1 MQQQS
6 RLERMVVWA
15 RTAAVLVVRIHDVD
29 MFRDRHP
36 VDGFDG
42 VCRAHCV
49 LGQVSLAYST
59 SHPILPS
66 PLPPSQSIAEES
78 GDKKQSSWP
87 SNVRDKDSNS
97 LALRT
102 LVIHE

>member
-6 RLERMVVWA
+6 RLERMVVWV
-15 RTAAVLVVRIHDVD
+15 RMAAVLVVRVHDVD
-29 MFRDRHP
+29 MFQDGHP

-66 PLPPSQSIAEES
+66 PLPPSQSIVEES

-87 SNVRDKDSNS
+87 SNVRDNDSNS

>member
-49 LGQVSLAYST
+49 LGQVSLAYAT

-66 PLPPSQSIAEES
+66 PLPPSQSIVEES